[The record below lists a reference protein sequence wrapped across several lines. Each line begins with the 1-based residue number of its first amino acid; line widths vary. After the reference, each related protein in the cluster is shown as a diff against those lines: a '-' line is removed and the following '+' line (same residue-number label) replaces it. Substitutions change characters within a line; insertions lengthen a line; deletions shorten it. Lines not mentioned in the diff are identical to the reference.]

1 MTYKVVRVPQH
12 FYEDKKSLS
21 ADEAIQKV
29 MNDMGAN
36 GYEYVG
42 VVVSSSE
49 IHSGCCC
56 CKKVAYR
63 YDNQLVFK
71 HE

>member
-1 MTYKVVRVPQH
+1 MEFKVVRMPQH

-21 ADEAIQKV
+21 ADQAIEKLI
-29 MNDMGAN
+29 NDMAAQ

-49 IHSGCCC
+49 VHSGCCC
-56 CKKVAYR
+56 FKKVGFR

-71 HE
+71 R